1 MFFNKKRIDQAMNIS
16 RKKNKLQK
24 FYSDSEDDNDIELEK
39 SDILAVV
46 ISALLVFGPILLI
59 MIIMFMF
66 ISRW

>member
-1 MFFNKKRIDQAMNIS
+1 MFFNKKRIDRAMNLS
-16 RKKNKLQK
+16 KEKNKLQQ
-24 FYSDSEDDNDIELEK
+24 FYSDNEDDNDIELEK